1 MAKKQKNCNL
11 LLVICSWFGICKSA
25 KEKLTKIGL
34 FDKGRLMG
42 LTRLSDDDITEE
54 LPNHLLLLKETLCCN
69 LDLCVIK
76 QCGCCCALDD

>member
-1 MAKKQKNCNL
+1 LESVNL
-11 LLVICSWFGICKSA
+11 Q

-34 FDKGRLMG
+34 FDKDRLMG

-54 LPNHLLLLKETLCCN
+54 LPNQLLLLKETLRCN

-76 QCGCCCALDD
+76 QYGCCHALGD